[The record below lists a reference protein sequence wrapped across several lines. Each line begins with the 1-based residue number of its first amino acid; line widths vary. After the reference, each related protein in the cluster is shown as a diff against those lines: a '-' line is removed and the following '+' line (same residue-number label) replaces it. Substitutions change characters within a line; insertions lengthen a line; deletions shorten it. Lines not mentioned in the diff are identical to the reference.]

1 MSIFDA
7 KFEII
12 DDADLYADGTTA
24 YAGTFKELDW
34 VESGL
39 EMGQGTP
46 IYLCI
51 RVGTT
56 VFSGGTTA
64 DFKLIADDTSDSHDG
79 NSTVILTTGAIAT
92 ANLDAVG
99 DWIFRGVVPINV
111 DTERY
116 LSMAVTC
123 VGTYTQGKINAW
135 LANSYQSSFNVQV
148 SESNI

>member
-56 VFSGGTTA
+56 VHTTA
-64 DFKLIADDTSDSHDG
+64 
-79 NSTVILTTGAIAT
+79 TVQSFLQLVLLPPPTLTLSVTG
-92 ANLDAVG
+92 
-99 DWIFRGVVPINV
+99 
-111 DTERY
+111 Y
-116 LSMAVTC
+116 
-123 VGTYTQGKINAW
+123 
-135 LANSYQSSFNVQV
+135 
-148 SESNI
+148 SEE